1 MKNLGGN
8 VITAHNLVMYSLLT
22 ERIEGVSQLLCMKN
36 LARNV
41 SNKAHNMVMYSLLTE
56 RIEGCITTIVYEE
69 LGWKC
74 NNGS

>member
-1 MKNLGGN
+1 MKDLGGN

-22 ERIEGVSQLLCMKN
+22 ERIES
-36 LARNV
+36 
-41 SNKAHNMVMYSLLTE
+41 
-56 RIEGCITTIVYEE
+56 CITTIVYAHNLVMYSLLE

>member
-1 MKNLGGN
+1 MKNLARN

-22 ERIEGVSQLLCMKN
+22 ERIEG
-36 LARNV
+36 
-41 SNKAHNMVMYSLLTE
+41 
-56 RIEGCITTIVYEE
+56 CITTIVYEG